1 MRRALSLCLL
11 GIAACPGSAPPNT
24 DHQPD
29 AAVADGNS
37 EATLLLSGRAMDYFG
52 NVPLAD
58 VAIVTDGIEPSQST
72 VSAPDGLYEMPM
84 FVGSSLYLNA
94 AKTDYRLT
102 RSTAIAVMADSI
114 MADAYVMSVQDVK
127 NQYTSAGALPTAGT
141 AFVVAEL
148 RRNNNTPLEVPL
160 TDIKLLDANN
170 APVTVKGPYAFNAA
184 GALDPNAT
192 SVVAYNG
199 RSRIALLDVPPGS
212 YTLSVTYTGG
222 NNTPMT
228 QGTSVATT
236 ADGATLVL
244 SGGMQGS
251 GSGTTVT
258 DPTFEANIYP
268 KLQRAAMG
276 GLGCANCHTLTGT
289 AAVLK
294 YDEPAATVLAN
305 MKAATGVINLTT
317 PADSLLLK
325 RPLYELPPA
334 IQDHPNAT
342 FVDTNDPDY
351 KLFLLWITNGAKP

>member
-11 GIAACPGSAPPNT
+11 GIAACPGAAPPNNG
-24 DHQPD
+24 DHPVD
-29 AAVADGNS
+29 AAVDAPSSAD
-37 EATLLLSGRAMDYFG
+37 LLLSGRTMDYFG
-52 NVPLAD
+52 GVPIGD

-72 VSAPDGLYEMPM
+72 ISSPDGLFELPM
-84 FVGSSLYLNA
+84 FVGSNFYLNA

-102 RSTAIAVMADSI
+102 RSTAISIMDDSV

-127 NQYTSAGALPTAGT
+127 NQYTSAGAIPTAGT

-148 RRNNNTPLEVPL
+148 RKTDNTALEVPL

-184 GALDPNAT
+184 GAVDPLLT
-192 SVVAYNG
+192 DVTAYSG
-199 RSRIALLDVPPGS
+199 KSRIALLDVPPGT
-212 YTLSVTYTGG
+212 YTLSVTYPGG
-222 NNTPMT
+222 DGTPVT
-228 QGTSVATT
+228 QGTSVATI

-244 SGGMQGS
+244 SGGMQGN
-251 GSGTTVT
+251 GGGAPVA
-258 DPTFEANIYP
+258 DPTFELNIYP

-276 GLGCANCHTLTGT
+276 GLGCANCHTLTGP

-305 MKAATGVINLTT
+305 IKAAPGVINLTT

-325 RPLYELPPA
+325 RPLYEPPPTP
-334 IQDHPNAT
+334 QDHPNAT
-342 FVDTNDPDY
+342 FIDTNDADY

>member
-1 MRRALSLCLL
+1 M
-11 GIAACPGSAPPNT
+11 
-24 DHQPD
+24 
-29 AAVADGNS
+29 
-37 EATLLLSGRAMDYFG
+37 LSGRAMDYFG

-58 VAIVTDGIEPSQST
+58 VAIVTDGLEPSQT
-72 VSAPDGLYEMPM
+72 AVSAPDGLYEMPM
-84 FVGSSLYLNA
+84 FVGSSLYLHA

-102 RSTAIAVMADSI
+102 RSAAITIMADSV

-127 NQYTSAGALPTAGT
+127 NQYTSAGATPTAGT

-160 TDIKLLDANN
+160 ADIKLLDANN

-184 GALDPNAT
+184 GALDPAAT
-192 SVVAYNG
+192 SVVAYGG
-199 RSRIALLDVPPGS
+199 RSRIALLDVPPGA
-212 YTLSVTYTGG
+212 YTLSVTYPDA
-222 NNTPMT
+222 NNNPMT
-228 QGTSVATT
+228 QGSPVATT

-251 GSGTTVT
+251 GSGTGIT
-258 DPTFEANIYP
+258 DPSFEMHIYP

-276 GLGCANCHTLTGT
+276 GLGCANCHTLTGP

-294 YDEPAATVLAN
+294 YDDPAATVLAN
-305 MKAATGVINLTT
+305 IKAAPGVINLTT

-325 RPLYELPPA
+325 RPLYEQPPA
-334 IQDHPNAT
+334 TQDHPNAT
-342 FVDTNDPDY
+342 FIDTNDADY